1 MKTQSYRLVLLT
13 LIGMLVYSCQKEGF
27 TDPSSEINLPEPQA
41 QHEQVEPP
49 DKLIGLGKKLE
60 NPYTVAV
67 MKKVYQ
73 NLMSSNQKDSEFS
86 TSANQLIISTTD
98 YYVRFLP
105 KTDEEKEVLQEKDSL
120 TLFDMPLDFE
130 LEEGVAGAYHDPSIP
145 EGDITWQYTVV
156 PVDYEFRN
164 IEYEILADLFLQD
177 DEFDSEGFSTK
188 RSTSLS
194 LRNTIRSQLNISLW
208 EKMENEAFRITGN
221 LDDVVDVSSNAF
233 DDSFQSTSFARRS
246 KWYPSGKVQYED
258 NTTSRIVPL
267 EGAKIIVKRWFKWK
281 SDITDA
287 NGNFK
292 VGKFRSRK
300 VKCAIKWERHD
311 WDIRSG
317 SYGQAW
323 YSFETLRRG
332 RSWNKT
338 IRRSSTPR
346 NWLYASVH
354 RGAME
359 YFYNYNTYGIKKP
372 YNKWWFLKRRLHIGA
387 KWKETHWFSD
397 HYFTFNKIWWAAPV
411 VVYSH
416 WKSGTERDSRDIFA
430 TTVHELAHVS
440 HWEIGY
446 STGQYV
452 IDALTAE
459 PYLPESWATGVEHT
473 ITNRVYPN
481 SDAYDFPHENNLQHI
496 TLADLHDKEENDG
509 YTPIAIDMI
518 DSDNQSL
525 RFTGAPNDRVSGYTL
540 GQLEDALPGSLGS
553 WWRWRT
559 RLREMYDNPT
569 DGEELDYLFR
579 EYRTQ

>member
-1 MKTQSYRLVLLT
+1 MKKHSLRFLALT
-13 LIGMLVYSCQKEGF
+13 LIGIIFYSCQNDDNFEKE
-27 TDPSSEINLPEPQA
+27 NLTSQTT
-41 QHEQVEPP
+41 EQEQIENP
-49 DKLIGLGKKLE
+49 DKIIGLGKKLE
-60 NPYTVAV
+60 NPFTVSV
-67 MKKVYQ
+67 MKQAYE
-73 NLMSSNQKDSEFS
+73 NLKAKNSNQFS
-86 TSANQLIISTTD
+86 KSSTNDLTIETTD

-105 KTDEEKEVLQEKDSL
+105 KTDEEKEILQEQDSL
-120 TLFDMPLDFE
+120 TLFDMPLDYE
-130 LEEGVAGAYHDPSIP
+130 LEEGIAGAYHDPNIP
-145 EGDITWQYTVV
+145 EGDITWQYTTV
-156 PVDYEFRN
+156 PVDYQFKN
-164 IEYEILADLFLQD
+164 IQYEILANLFLQED
-177 DEFDSEGFSTK
+177 DENEENSISSKKTLKKQLSED
-188 RSTSLS
+188 
-194 LRNTIRSQLNISLW
+194 LW
-208 EKMENEAFRITGN
+208 IELENEALRITGN
-221 LDDVVDVSSNAF
+221 EDDIIQAKNTSSKLF
-233 DDSFQSTSFARRS
+233 GR
-246 KWYPSGKVQYED
+246 KWYPSGKIQYED
-258 NTTSRIVPL
+258 NTTATLRIIPL
-267 EGAKIIVKRWFKWK
+267 QGAKIIVKRWFKWK
-281 SDITDA
+281 SAITNSD
-287 NGNFK
+287 GDFE
-292 VGKFRSRK
+292 VGKFRSSK
-300 VKCAIKWERHD
+300 VKCAIKWERQD

-323 YSFETLRRG
+323 YSFESLSRG
-332 RSWNKT
+332 SNWNKT

-359 YFYNYNTYGIKKP
+359 YFYNHNSYGIRKP
-372 YNKWWFLKRRLHIGA
+372 YNKSWFLKRRLHIGA

-416 WKSGTERDSRDIFA
+416 WKSGGERDSREIFA

-481 SDAYDFPHENNLQHI
+481 STAYNFPYDNNLQDV
-496 TLADLHDKEENDG
+496 TLADLHNKKENDG

-518 DSDNQSL
+518 DNENQSITWDNT
-525 RFTGAPNDRVSGYTL
+525 RPNDRVSGYTL

-579 EYRTQ
+579 EYRTK